1 MALVQSWMWFVGML
15 IFSTAL
21 HELGLRGMPRRTMI
35 SQAAYFQPEW
45 KALLPW
51 VGLGG
56 TLLFISGVLYLLN
69 LLLTVTV
76 SRAPA
81 PAMPAFAEAIA
92 PAEEGPTL
100 LNRLRP
106 WVVAA
111 AVLLVIA
118 YGPTLARLVATSQL
132 NAPGFRVW

>member
-1 MALVQSWMWFVGML
+1 V
-15 IFSTAL
+15 
-21 HELGLRGMPRRTMI
+21 
-35 SQAAYFQPEW
+35 
-45 KALLPW
+45 
-51 VGLGG
+51 GG

-81 PAMPAFAEAIA
+81 AAVPAFAEAIA
-92 PAEEGPTL
+92 PAEDGPVF